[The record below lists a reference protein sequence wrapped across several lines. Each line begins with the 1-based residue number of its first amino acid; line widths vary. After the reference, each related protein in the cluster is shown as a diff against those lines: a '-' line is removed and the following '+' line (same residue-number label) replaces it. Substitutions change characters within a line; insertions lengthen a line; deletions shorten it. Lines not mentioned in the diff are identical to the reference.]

1 MELHTYVAQV
11 RTQLEAAAALGDDRA
26 REIAAALSAAAEPSV
41 QLALVAA
48 LSAGADEITAA
59 LLDAPGAP
67 AVTVRFGDD
76 RAEFEVRVYE
86 EAESAPPAV
95 DDADA
100 SARIS
105 LRLPEALKTDIEA
118 AARSDSVS
126 VNTWLVRAAAAALS
140 SSGGAQARGGTRR
153 SGGGAHRISG
163 WING

>member
-26 REIAAALSAAAEPSV
+26 RDIAAALSAAAEPAV
-41 QLALVAA
+41 QLALVGA

-67 AVTVRFGDD
+67 AVTLRFGDD
-76 RAEFEVRVYE
+76 RVLFDVRHYDEVART
-86 EAESAPPAV
+86 PPAA

-100 SARIS
+100 TARIS

-118 AARSDSVS
+118 AAKSDSVS

-140 SSGGAQARGGTRR
+140 SPGGAQPHDGTRR
-153 SGGGAHRISG
+153 SAAGTQRISG

>member
-86 EAESAPPAV
+86 EAESVPPAV

>member
-1 MELHTYVAQV
+1 MDMHPYVAQV

-26 REIAAALSAAAEPSV
+26 REIASALSAAVEPAV

-48 LSAGADEITAA
+48 LSGAADEITAA

-76 RAEFEVRVYE
+76 RAQFEVRQYE
-86 EAESAPPAV
+86 EGESSPPPV

-118 AARSDSVS
+118 AARGDSVS
-126 VNTWLVRAAAAALS
+126 VNTWLVRAAASALS
-140 SSGGAQARGGTRR
+140 APGGGQARPGTRR
-153 SGGGAHRISG
+153 SGGGTYRVSG